1 MGLMAAASVGL
12 SLVFDALFEEF
23 PGRIHPVS
31 AFGRL
36 VEPFDG
42 AWAAPVLVGTLLAAG
57 LPFGTAAIAGG
68 VTVIATGY
76 DPRLGVIVASLV
88 LFSTTSLRML
98 LSTVLRVVDK
108 SESDPSAARDAVVAL
123 VGRDASDLS
132 PGELRSAALE
142 SASENLADGL
152 VAPLSAFVL
161 GAQVSLPFAVG
172 AATWVKA
179 VNTLDSMLGYRSKPV
194 GRASARLDDAAMWL
208 PARLSAVLIA
218 FAGRSPGSLRRARS
232 WRREP
237 SSPNSGWPMA
247 TLSAVLDVQ
256 LSKPGHYVLNAGG
269 ELPSTE
275 EARTGVGI
283 VGTAGVLVFLLAG
296 VFAWL

>member
-1 MGLMAAASVGL
+1 MGVMAAASVGF
-12 SLVFDALFEEF
+12 SLVLDALFEEF

-31 AFGRL
+31 LFGRL

-42 AWAAPVLVGTLLAAG
+42 SRTAPVVVGSLLAAA
-57 LPFGTAAIAGG
+57 LPLGTAAVAGG
-68 VTVIATGY
+68 VTLIAAGY
-76 DPRLGVIVASLV
+76 DPRLGVIVASLA

-98 LSTVLRVVDK
+98 LSTVAHVVDN
-108 SESDPSAARDAVVAL
+108 SESDLSAARDAVVAL
-123 VGRDASDLS
+123 VGRDASELS

-142 SASENLADGL
+142 SGSENLADGL
-152 VAPLSAFVL
+152 VAPLSAFAL

-194 GRASARLDDAAMWL
+194 GQASARLDDAVMWL

-218 FAGRSPGSLRRARS
+218 LAGLSPGSLRRARS
-232 WRREP
+232 WSKEP

-247 TLSAVLDVQ
+247 TLAAVLDVQ
-256 LSKPGHYVLNAGG
+256 LSKRGHYVLNPEA
-269 ELPSTE
+269 ELPTTE
-275 EARTGVGI
+275 DARTGVRV
-283 VGTAGVLVFLLAG
+283 VGAAGVLAFLLAG

>member
-1 MGLMAAASVGL
+1 MAAASVGL
-12 SLVFDALFEEF
+12 SLVFDTLFEEF

-31 AFGRL
+31 VFGWC
-36 VEPFDG
+36 VEHFDSSPT
-42 AWAAPVLVGTLLAAG
+42 APVVVGTLIAAV
-57 LPFGTAAIAGG
+57 LPLGAAAITGESTLMAS
-68 VTVIATGY
+68 GY
-76 DPRLGVIVASLV
+76 DSRLGVIVASLV

-98 LSTVLRVVDK
+98 LSTVIRVVDK
-108 SESDPSAARDAVVAL
+108 TESDLSAAREAVIAL
-123 VGRDASDLS
+123 VGRDASELS

-142 SASENLADGL
+142 SVAENLADGL

-194 GRASARLDDAAMWL
+194 GRASARLDDVVMWL
-208 PARLSAVLIA
+208 PARLSSVLIA
-218 FAGRSPGSLRRARS
+218 FAGLSPGSLRRARS
-232 WRREP
+232 WGREP

-256 LSKPGHYVLNAGG
+256 LSKRGCYVLNAGAK
-269 ELPSTE
+269 LPTTE
-275 EARTGVGI
+275 DARTGVRI
-283 VGTAGVLVFLLAG
+283 IGTAGVLAFFLAG
-296 VFAWL
+296 VLAWL